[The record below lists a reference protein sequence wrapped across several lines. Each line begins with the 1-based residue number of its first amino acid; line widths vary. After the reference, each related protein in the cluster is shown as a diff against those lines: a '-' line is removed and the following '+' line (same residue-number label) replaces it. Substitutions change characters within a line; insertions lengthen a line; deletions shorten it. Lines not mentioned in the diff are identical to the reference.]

1 MSFFQ
6 NEASVPFDPA
16 RFYAPPQKSNVVMS
30 NPFTLPPTD
39 NRPQYLIDR
48 DKEEARASAQYDTD
62 LNKKIVEDAHKET
75 EQRDYDKNPIDYEA
89 TKLIEEGI
97 NKFGKL

>member
-6 NEASVPFDPA
+6 SEASVPLDTSTMF
-16 RFYAPPQKSNVVMS
+16 RPPQKSNLVMS
-30 NPFTLPPTD
+30 NPFTLPPDD
-39 NRPQYLIDR
+39 NRPQYLKDR
-48 DKEEARASAQYDTD
+48 DKEDARASAQYDKD
-62 LNKKIVEDAHKET
+62 LNKKIDDDAQKET

-89 TKLIEEGI
+89 SKLIEEGI